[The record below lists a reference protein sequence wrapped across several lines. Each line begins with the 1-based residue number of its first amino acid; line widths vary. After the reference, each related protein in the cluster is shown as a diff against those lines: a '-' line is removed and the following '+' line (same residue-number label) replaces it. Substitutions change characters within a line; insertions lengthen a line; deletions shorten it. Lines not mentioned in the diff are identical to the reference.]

1 MINIDIYTS
10 PQKLE
15 YQKSCE
21 RLQELDYIEQYR
33 NLTEAEKAEFTDL
46 IIFINETEKVLF

>member
-1 MINIDIYTS
+1 VINIDIYTP

-15 YQKSCE
+15 YKKSCE

-46 IIFINETEKVLF
+46 IIFTNETEKVLF